1 MKKNDKLLL
10 AYSQAPDKLQGSAT
24 GLATVDKMYMRTLS
38 LYMLLLLLL
47 LYMLLLL
54 LHKRGNKTQKDIIK
68 ESTSAEIFIP
78 VFVSPFFYITKTL

>member
-68 ESTSAEIFIP
+68 ETLHLQKYSSLCLFP
-78 VFVSPFFYITKTL
+78 PFFI